1 MINNQEIH
9 SARKSFSQ
17 SRIARLLT
25 DIFPKWGRPADKL
38 TPVSKVPRK
47 PLRHMGFMLEPLEPR
62 LLLSAD
68 LTYANLVSAPDPT
81 FDSVAAYVAG
91 GISTNYT
98 LRVVDDG
105 GLAWKLYATGTDL
118 LPLGETEVLS
128 HAITVAGDLDV
139 NLKRDDNGLT
149 NIGGL
154 GLSLSDL
161 VGDKIK
167 VDTDSLGLLN
177 GHFDGVA
184 IDIDFA
190 GGKDLDIGHFFGVLL
205 PSPLDVMND
214 QLRLN
219 DDSNNFSGT
228 LAHSLKIHSSSDIVN
243 DISGIQITSSSDI
256 EIKSDNAVT
265 ISAGSILTAANIT
278 LSADASS
285 TGGLI
290 GGLFANASSAV
301 TLNNA
306 SLIAAGGTVS
316 LLAHSDVTFTEDG
329 DSFFNNGLSGTAV
342 LSFADA
348 AVNLQGVAVINA
360 ANAILDANIHTNITA
375 TANDP
380 TATVV
385 AVVVT
390 VFNSPEVNIG
400 VGADIDLTGNF
411 TAQAISNITIDNNIK
426 PKAGDNANDSADS
439 DAAIATTILH
449 TDPTLTL
456 SGGDIDVGG
465 VALLKAENTILSTTI
480 ADGALGAAGA
490 TVAFSLFLGDTSVVI
505 SGGTLDASTITVQA
519 TSDRTATTT
528 AKATAGGSDDGA
540 ASGDSESEKRL
551 ANPDNDITTNDKA
564 STDEGDITFAAA
576 VAVGVLTGD
585 TTASITGGSVHAS
598 AGDLTLTASGK
609 VTVTTTADGSSKT
622 DGGDTG
628 VGAAVAISVATPN
641 VISLLGGIANVGGA
655 NVNVNAFVPDSKVE
669 ASATSGSGGASS
681 LGVAGS
687 LALNVAVIDAY
698 ARLDGNVQ
706 ANGANINLNAQSTTT
721 VNATAKATV
730 DSGGDATGVGASVAI
745 NIADNDTHAELVNGA
760 ILTGANN
767 VNDLSLSAE
776 STHTMNTEAKGGTTG
791 GTSIT
796 PVVAVSIATYNTKAV
811 LGTGGTL
818 TVAGAFSA
826 DAEHTGSVNTLA
838 DGEAAGSTAAVG
850 VAIAFTYAKDTVVAT
865 TMRSLVAGGAV
876 TFTAASVGRNS
887 SVAKASASGGEDE
900 DDDTSGQDAQQ
911 KGDSKRS
918 AGNSRAANS
927 GSGASGSGTD
937 KPAKAETSGGG
948 TEGEGEGIS
957 VAAAIAVNIVD
968 SEARAEIAGG
978 VSVSAGGLLT
988 VRSGSNVN
996 GDAVA
1001 DGSAAS
1007 DGGSASVGA
1016 AVSVNSVDV
1025 KNTARVSGNVTAAD
1039 GMVVEALMLDRKVEL
1054 QIETIQI
1061 VDDGDDTIFLGAEHG
1076 LTSGQKVKYH
1086 HGTGGADIG
1095 GLTDGD
1101 EYYVFDAGGGKIKL
1115 YDTNAD
1121 DAKAGGATGLVDLDG
1136 TGGTGDK
1143 HYFGTYVDVPIV
1155 GEIENP
1161 LDSSKVNFDPDL
1173 NEMRV
1178 LTLGENNG
1186 LRTGDEVVYHKGGAG
1201 ATVGGLT
1208 DGHTYYVIVLD
1219 DTHAQLAAS
1228 REDAL
1233 DGLAIALTSDDVSN
1247 DDFLTERTHSIFASA
1262 TSGAGGGDVG
1272 VAGSVAINRAAVV
1285 TLAEV
1290 VGNVTLADSTLGAD
1304 GNTTIGALKV
1314 RAHSTTDN
1322 TANALPDGNGAVAES
1337 VGVGASFA
1345 LNLNFNDTTAQI
1357 NNGADISGS
1366 AASATVE
1373 AIGTHRTTTEAKN
1386 GAKGG
1391 TGIGAAVAVVI
1402 SEADTKAY
1410 VGTSGTTLNT
1420 TGDIA
1425 VSSQHTNIL
1434 DTKVSSEAAGDD
1446 AAVGASVGVN
1456 YAGDTNNAQIARNMH
1471 STGGAVSLTAL
1482 LDFTSALDVHA
1493 SAGGGDSGDSDDADA
1508 EADQKTNNNSN
1519 TGGGKQMESA
1529 GSNTDSA
1536 NSESTTQSGV
1546 SGEGGDGGG
1555 GGGVG
1560 VAAAIAINIAR
1571 LTNTATVTDGADLTG
1586 TGAVTLSAQASIDS
1600 KAQADGMSVNL
1611 SDSAGTVI
1619 SAAVALNFANVTNTA
1634 TVGDGSTI
1642 TGNGVTIEAVTT
1654 ADERNDF
1661 VATAFAVSA
1670 ADSDSPAIA
1679 GVFALNVID
1688 VETKAQALDGSDI
1701 ESTGGVTVTAEHD
1714 MGLQALAAS
1723 VALSTEGTTVGGAII
1738 VNIVGTGTGGSNT
1751 VASIGTPDGDSTGAT
1766 VNADGAVSVPARHGL
1781 CEP

>member
-1 MINNQEIH
+1 MIHNQEIR

-25 DIFPKWGRPADKL
+25 DIFPKWGRSADKL
-38 TPVSKVPRK
+38 TPGSKVPRK
-47 PLRHMGFMLEPLEPR
+47 PVRNMGFALEALEPR
-62 LLLSAD
+62 LLLSANI
-68 LTYANLVSAPDPT
+68 TYADLGTPPDIGGT
-81 FDSVAAYVAG
+81 VAETIDNIAAYAAS
-91 GISTNYT
+91 GISTNFT
-98 LRVVDDG
+98 LRVDNSS
-105 GLAWKLYATGTDL
+105 GLSWKLYATGTDL
-118 LPLGETEVLS
+118 LSIPQTEVAS
-128 HAITVAGDLDV
+128 VAITSDLDLNV
-139 NLKRDDNGLT
+139 NLKRSNLT
-149 NIGGL
+149 PALANIGGI
-154 GLSLSDL
+154 GLSLSDII
-161 VGDKIK
+161 GDKIT

-177 GHFDGVA
+177 GQFAGPIH
-184 IDIDFA
+184 IDFD
-190 GGKDLDIGHFFGVLL
+190 GGKDIDLFSFFGILP
-205 PSPLDVMND
+205 PSPLNVFND
-214 QLRLN
+214 QLILS
-219 DDSNNFSGT
+219 DDSDTFGGS
-228 LAHSLKIHSSSDIVN
+228 LDHALKISSSSDIVN
-243 DISGIQITSSSDI
+243 DSTGVQITSSSDI

-265 ISAGSILTAANIT
+265 INAGSVLTAPNIK
-278 LSADASS
+278 LWADATSD
-285 TGGLI
+285 GGII
-290 GGLFANASSAV
+290 GGLLANASSTV
-301 TLNNA
+301 TLDNA
-306 SLIAAGGTVS
+306 SLIATGGTVS

-329 DSFFNNGLSGTAV
+329 DTYFSDGLSATAV

-348 AVNLQGVAVINA
+348 TVNVLGS
-360 ANAILDANIHTNITA
+360 ANITAQHAILDAKIHTHITA
-375 TANDP
+375 TAADTNAAVIAD
-380 TATVV
+380 
-385 AVVVT
+385 AVVVINT
-390 VFNSPEVNIG
+390 AEVNIG
-400 VGADIDLTGNF
+400 GTSVISLTGNF
-411 TAQAISNITIDNNIK
+411 SAEAKSDVTINNNIISK
-426 PKAGDNANDSADS
+426 VDADDSTDTDAAVAVTTVHSAPSLNISGGSISAD
-439 DAAIATTILH
+439 
-449 TDPTLTL
+449 
-456 SGGDIDVGG
+456 G
-465 VALLKAENTILSTTI
+465 VALLKATNEVTTTTT
-480 ADGALGAAGA
+480 AEGALGDAGA
-490 TVAFSLFLGDTSVVI
+490 TVAFTLFTGSTEVLI
-505 SGGTLDASTITVQA
+505 SGGTIDADAITIESTSVR
-519 TSDRTATTT
+519 SATTL
-528 AKATAGGSDDGA
+528 AKATAGGSE
-540 ASGDSESEKRL
+540 ASGQAGDDRNESEKRL
-551 ANPDNDITTNDKA
+551 ADPNDDGDESDKA
-564 STDEGDITFAAA
+564 GTDEGDLTFAAA
-576 VAVGVLTGD
+576 VAVGVVIGD

-598 AGDLTLTASGK
+598 AGDLILSASGK
-609 VTVTTTADGSSKT
+609 VTVVTTADGSSKT
-622 DGGDTG
+622 DGGDTA
-628 VGAAVAISVATPN
+628 VGAAVAINVVTPN
-641 VISLLGGIANVGGA
+641 VISLLGGTADVDGT
-655 NVNVNAFVPDSKVE
+655 NVNVSALVPDSKVE
-669 ASATSGSGGASS
+669 ASATSGSGGASG

-698 ARLDGNVQ
+698 ARVGGTVQ

-721 VNATAKATV
+721 VNATAKAKV

-745 NIADNDTHAELVNGA
+745 NVADNDTHAELVNGA
-760 ILTGANN
+760 TLIGAT
-767 VNDLSLSAE
+767 DLSLSAE

-811 LGTGGTL
+811 LGTDDVTL
-818 TVAGAFSA
+818 TVDGALSA
-826 DAEHTGSVNTLA
+826 DAKHTGAVNTLA

-850 VAIAFTYAKDTVVAT
+850 AAIAFTYAKDTVLAT
-865 TMRSLVAGGAV
+865 TLRSIVAGGAV
-876 TFTAASVGRNS
+876 TFTAGSVGRNS
-887 SVAKASASGGEDE
+887 SVAKASASGAEDE
-900 DDDTSGQDAQQ
+900 DEDTSGKDAQQ

-918 AGNSRAANS
+918 AGNDRAAK
-927 GSGASGSGTD
+927 GGATGSGTD
-937 KPAKAETSGGG
+937 KPAKAETSGGD

-1061 VDDGDDTIFLGAEHG
+1061 VDEGDDTIFLGAEHG

-1161 LDSSKVNFDPDL
+1161 LDSSKVNFDPDP

-1186 LRTGDEVVYHKGGAG
+1186 LRTGDEVVYHSGAD
-1201 ATVGGLT
+1201 ATAVGGLT

-1219 DTHAQLAAS
+1219 DTHAQLADT
-1228 REDAL
+1228 REHAL
-1233 DGLAIALTSDDVSN
+1233 DGLAIGLTDDVSN

-1285 TLAEV
+1285 TKAEV
-1290 VGNVTLADSTLGAD
+1290 IGDVVLSDGAD
-1304 GNTTIGALKV
+1304 VGSGIGALKV

-1493 SAGGGDSGDSDDADA
+1493 SAGGGDSSDSDDADA

-1536 NSESTTQSGV
+1536 NSESTTQSGA

-1642 TGNGVTIEAVTT
+1642 TGTCPPRFVRVWMRNGS
-1654 ADERNDF
+1654 R
-1661 VATAFAVSA
+1661 
-1670 ADSDSPAIA
+1670 
-1679 GVFALNVID
+1679 LRRW
-1688 VETKAQALDGSDI
+1688 
-1701 ESTGGVTVTAEHD
+1701 
-1714 MGLQALAAS
+1714 
-1723 VALSTEGTTVGGAII
+1723 
-1738 VNIVGTGTGGSNT
+1738 
-1751 VASIGTPDGDSTGAT
+1751 
-1766 VNADGAVSVPARHGL
+1766 RHGWRRARDAP
-1781 CEP
+1781 C